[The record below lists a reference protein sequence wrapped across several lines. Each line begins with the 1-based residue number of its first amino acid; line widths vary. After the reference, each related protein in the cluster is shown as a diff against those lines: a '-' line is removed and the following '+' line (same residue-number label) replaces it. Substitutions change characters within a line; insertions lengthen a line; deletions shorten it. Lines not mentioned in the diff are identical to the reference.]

1 MFSTLR
7 RLFVLAVSA
16 VVSGLLFA
24 PVAFAVEAGDGAAGG
39 PNPAPVHHAATGG
52 SGLAA
57 WEWTLISV
65 GIVVAVALIV
75 AAALTLHRR
84 SHRAAALQ
92 PQMP

>member
-7 RLFVLAVSA
+7 RLFILAVSA

-24 PVAFAVEAGDGAAGG
+24 PVAFAVNEDTGAAGG
-39 PNPAPVHHAATGG
+39 PNPGTVTHHASGG
-52 SGLAA
+52 SSLAA

-65 GIVVAVALIV
+65 GIVVVVALIV
-75 AAALTLHRR
+75 GAALTLHRR